1 MATTPNVPATAAA
14 GGLALPTDVLAALA
28 QEAKAASA
36 TERPAVG
43 RISLKSGVMS
53 YAGNPV
59 AGNKM
64 EAIILC
70 ASFRNVWYAG
80 RYDPNN
86 IVNPSCFALSM
97 SDEDMAPHD
106 NVAKPCNETC
116 SGCEKN
122 EWGSDPNGGRGKA
135 CKQTRRLILLPGH
148 AMEQGPDALRTA
160 ELAVMDLPVT
170 SVKNYSTYVNMLTAS
185 TNMPTYAAV
194 AEISVAPDAKTQF
207 KVQFKPMRVVPS
219 LDHLQA
225 IKARLDGAKQLALEP
240 YAETADP
247 DEVEAAA
254 AAAAP
259 AAKRPANKKF

>member
-1 MATTPNVPATAAA
+1 MNAVVSTQAS
-14 GGLALPTDVLAALA
+14 GLALPSDVLSALA
-28 QEAKAASA
+28 EEARAAAA

-43 RISLKSGVMS
+43 RIGLKSGVMT
-53 YAGNPV
+53 YAGGPV

-64 EAIILC
+64 DAIILC

-97 SDEDMAPHD
+97 SDEGMVPHG
-106 NVAKPCNETC
+106 NVTKRPADTC
-116 SGCEKN
+116 ATCPNN

-148 AMEQGPDALRTA
+148 AMDQGPEALATA

-170 SVKNYSTYVNMLTAS
+170 SVKNYSTYVNTLTAS
-185 TNMPTYAAV
+185 ANVPTYAAV
-194 AEISVAPDAKTQF
+194 AEISVSLDAKTQF
-207 KVQFKPMRVVPS
+207 KVNFRAMRVVPS
-219 LDHLQA
+219 MEHLNA
-225 IKARLDGAKQLALEP
+225 IKARMESARTLALEP
-240 YAETADP
+240 YAQTSDP

-254 AAAAP
+254 AAAPARAP
-259 AAKRPANKKF
+259 AGKRKY